1 MTGLVRKATLFG
13 VCAVL
18 AASTALANVPDLTN
32 SRWFDWQT
40 PAGRSTSQPIF
51 IDVVNKNVT
60 IDTFSSQMTLRLL
73 DFANNPVSGAAVE
86 IDFDANPGGACDFR
100 LCDQNG
106 GALAGNVF
114 SATSNASGDVIF
126 RLAGGANGNAFTPA
140 NAQTSKGATV
150 VIRVNNNVFANAI
163 PVAWDQNAVI
173 GPGTNASDI
182 SFIVVA
188 GSFNAA
194 YWSRADLNHTGT
206 ATNINA
212 ADISFYLARNNKAS
226 SGCVLNAAPVCP

>member
-13 VCAVL
+13 VCAAM
-18 AASTALANVPDLTN
+18 AASTAFANVPDLTN

-40 PAGRSTSQPIF
+40 PAGRSTSQAIF

-60 IDTFSSQMTLRLL
+60 IDTFNSQMTLRLL
-73 DFANNPVSGAAVE
+73 DFANNPVSGAAVQ

-100 LCDQNG
+100 LCDQQG

-114 SATSNASGDVIF
+114 SATSNGAGDVVF
-126 RLAGGANGNAFTPA
+126 RLAGGANANAFAP
-140 NAQTSKGATV
+140 NNSQTSKGATV

-163 PVAWDQNAVI
+163 PVAWDQNAVA
-173 GPGTNASDI
+173 GPGTNAADI
-182 SFIVVA
+182 AFIV
-188 GSFNAA
+188 AA
-194 YWSRADLNHTGT
+194 PTLYYSRADLNHTGP
-206 ATNINA
+206 ATVINA
-212 ADISFYLARNNKAS
+212 ADISFFLARNNKAS

>member
-32 SRWFDWQT
+32 SRFFDWQT

-51 IDVVNKNVT
+51 VDVVNKNVS
-60 IDTFSSQMTLRLL
+60 IDTFNSQMTLRLL

-86 IDFDANPGGACDFR
+86 IDFDATPGGACDFR
-100 LCDQNG
+100 LCDQQG

-114 SATSNASGDVIF
+114 SATTNGAGDVVF
-126 RLAGGANGNAFTPA
+126 RLAGGANGTAFTPS
-140 NAQTSKGATV
+140 NPQTSKGATV

-163 PVAWDQNAVI
+163 PVSWDQNGV
-173 GPGTNASDI
+173 PPTGTSAADI
-182 SFIVVA
+182 SFIVVT

-194 YWSRADLNHTGT
+194 YWSRADINHTGP

-212 ADISFYLARNNKAS
+212 ADISFFLARNNKAS